1 MLVAV
6 RNVIKSLSILVAH
19 LYLVVSVRWR
29 RRHPRRIVRATAAF
43 FGHLA
48 LEPENYL
55 SSRIALSRDS
65 WATPGLD
72 TTTRD
77 WWTLGKMRTS
87 PNPTMARAWRRH
99 ISVPPSWWVDAVIR
113 AGELDPRRAIP
124 QTTASLFGV
133 GNVLDDTTSQF
144 SLSQREQHC
153 ARSELEKLGVDSQQP
168 YVALIVRDEKYFD
181 KVGRNLSDG
190 RMRNRSITDF
200 APMSVA
206 LAQLGI
212 QVIRLGHLVG
222 SELGVEHPMVF
233 DYATS
238 GKRSELLDIYIPLTA
253 TAAISTLTGPDAVSM
268 VGRRPVLYVD
278 ISLYA
283 QVFHSTRL
291 TTWVPARIRDRSNG
305 RLLTLTEVFKKGI
318 GWFVTPQEFHDSQ
331 IEVIYSTPAE
341 IAAYASSYAITVLQK
356 GNYQGNQ
363 FIQKKVISTLT
374 NIMGSQ
380 GQAMHGAV
388 RSQLHEDFLAKYSDF
403 IG

>member
-1 MLVAV
+1 VQARV
-6 RNVIKSLSILVAH
+6 RNIVKSLSILVAR

-29 RRHPRRIVRATAAF
+29 RRNPRRIIRATAAF

-55 SSRIALSRDS
+55 ASRIALSRDS

-77 WWTLGKMRTS
+77 WWTLGKIRTS

-99 ISVPPSWWVDAVIR
+99 INVPPSWWVDAVIR
-113 AGELDPRRAIP
+113 AGERDPRRAIP

-133 GNVLDDTTSQF
+133 GNVLDGTTSQF
-144 SLSQREQHC
+144 SLSQREQHR
-153 ARSELEKLGVDSQQP
+153 AQSELEKLGVDLRQP

-181 KVGRNLSDG
+181 KVGKGLSDG

-253 TAAISTLTGPDAVSM
+253 TAAVSTLTGSDAVSM

-331 IEVIYSTPAE
+331 VEVIYSTPAE
-341 IAAYASSYAITVLQK
+341 IAAYASSYAITILQE

-363 FIQKKVISTLT
+363 FIQKKVTSTLT
-374 NIMGSQ
+374 NVMGSQ